1 MAHSEAAR
9 PQDSRLLLEAKS
21 DEEAEVGALALDDHG
36 DALKDVSGG
45 ARDDD
50 DGAHLLVLL
59 AIENQTAPLAKRTPP
74 ILGGGVNVRHI
85 DADLDDCR
93 IATAPRNIAAA
104 TPAAPPQSKAAA
116 ESPDD
121 DDGGRD
127 DDREPVVPAD
137 QDIVLLVHLTE
148 SDVLLSSHVAGTGVY
163 AELQMSEVCP
173 SQTNHQA
180 DLHAQEGRMDST
192 VAAEAD
198 RHDALHAALRDVH
211 RQRDQRILEL
221 EDRSKVSKPLSA
233 EGSDWGDTVRTVPR
247 VAQA

>member
-59 AIENQTAPLAKRTPP
+59 AIENRTAPLAKHTPP
-74 ILGGGVNVRHI
+74 ILGGGVNVRHTG
-85 DADLDDCR
+85 ADLDDCR
-93 IATAPRNIAAA
+93 IATAPRKIAAA
-104 TPAAPPQSKAAA
+104 TRVALQSKAAA
-116 ESPDD
+116 ESLDD
-121 DDGGRD
+121 DDSGRD
-127 DDREPVVPAD
+127 DDRKPVVPAD

-211 RQRDQRILEL
+211 RQRDQRILGL